1 MSRRGLIALMLVG
14 LLPACDAA
22 VGSQRDAASPPVNAA
37 AAPRA
42 AAASGVVTRTET
54 APANVDATELAALD
68 DDAEA
73 DDVEDAPADVA
84 TAETGAKW
92 TPEPGDDVQPHQ
104 PLEFPENLAKFYDA
118 LAAID
123 DGDPRVVRVLH
134 YGASMI
140 GVDDLTSIL
149 REKFQTRFGD
159 GGAGVV
165 LLQRFMSNYLHR
177 WVKLDARGW
186 DNCYIGYL
194 CKKDGTYGLG
204 GVTYWSSNGR
214 GYTKIATRK
223 ETLGSTVSKFELWYA
238 TDPRGGDL
246 LVRVDG
252 GTPKRIS
259 TKAAAHE
266 DRWET
271 FDVDPGK
278 HAIEVS
284 AAPNGNVRA
293 YGVALETDGPGITWE
308 QFSWLG
314 AFTKRMHGWDDAHI
328 ARQVE
333 HRDPSLVAFT
343 FGGNDT
349 RRVANGN
356 VDGKGYAAEYVLGI
370 NKVMA
375 GAKNASCIVIGM
387 TDRGRSLTF
396 EIKSAH
402 VEEIVEA
409 QRDAAK
415 QAGCAFFDMYT
426 AMGGAGSIKKW
437 RAENPP
443 RATADLKH
451 LTHHGRTFFG
461 RWVYEAIVAGYVAH
475 RTARPD

>member
-1 MSRRGLIALMLVG
+1 MSRWGVVALALAG
-14 LLPACDAA
+14 ILPACDAA
-22 VGSQRDAASPPVNAA
+22 FGSQHDAASPPASA
-37 AAPRA
+37 AAPPKPTPPA
-42 AAASGVVTRTET
+42 TVAQAET
-54 APANVDATELAALD
+54 APANVAVA
-68 DDAEA
+68 
-73 DDVEDAPADVA
+73 DAPAAEPEPEDEDEAELDEDETEEDVA
-84 TAETGAKW
+84 WA
-92 TPEPGDDVQPHQ
+92 PQPGDEVQPHQ
-104 PLEFPENLAKFYDA
+104 PLEFPENLGKFYDA

-149 REKFQTRFGD
+149 RGKFQTRFGD
-159 GGAGVV
+159 GGAGMI
-165 LLQRFMSNYLHR
+165 LLQRFMTNYLHR
-177 WVKLDARGW
+177 WVKLEGRGW
-186 DNCYIGYL
+186 DHCYIGYL

-238 TDPRGGDL
+238 AEPRGGDIV
-246 LVRVDG
+246 VRIDG
-252 GTPKRIS
+252 GEPKRIS
-259 TKAAAHE
+259 TKATAFE
-266 DRWET
+266 ERWEA
-271 FDVDPGK
+271 FDVAPGK

-314 AFTKRMHGWDDAHI
+314 AFTKRMHGWDDDHI

-349 RRVANGN
+349 RRVANGK
-356 VDGKGYAAEYVLGI
+356 VDAKGYAAEYLAGI
-370 NKVMA
+370 KKVMA
-375 GAKNASCIVIGM
+375 GAKNASCLVIGM
-387 TDRGRSLTF
+387 TDRGRSLTY
-396 EIKSAH
+396 EIKPVH
-402 VEEIVEA
+402 VEEIVDG
-409 QRDAAK
+409 QRDAARE
-415 QAGCAFFDMYT
+415 AGCAFFDMYK
-426 AMGGAGSIKKW
+426 AMGGGGSMKKW
-437 RAENPP
+437 REENPP

-451 LTHHGRTFFG
+451 LTHKGRTYFG
-461 RWVYEAIVAGYVAH
+461 QWVYEAIVAGYVAH
-475 RTARPD
+475 RTADAD